1 MRSRLPFRSRNDI
14 RRDLHSQA
22 ETCADGVV
30 WLRPEYQGRQDE
42 LVTLADGARL
52 VGVSRSAI
60 SNWHARHANFPALVL
75 LTGSLH
81 KRTKWIVTAELVS
94 FARAQQQRRNGPR
107 TGRRSPQRPGAEI
120 AAEQTA
126 HYEEVLRTLTERE
139 QRQKQALARTRAA
152 KRAAEEKLARARARL
167 TAEVDAV
174 ARLGIPAARTTTT
187 EKETRP

>member
-1 MRSRLPFRSRNDI
+1 MHQEANPPDSP
-14 RRDLHSQA
+14 A
-22 ETCADGVV
+22 ENCADGVV
-30 WLRPEYQGRQDE
+30 WLRPEYQGRQGE
-42 LVTLADGARL
+42 LVTLAAGARL
-52 VGVSRSAI
+52 VGVSAAAV
-60 SNWHARHANFPALVL
+60 SNWHNRYPKEFPRLAL
-75 LTGSLH
+75 LTGPPR
-81 KRTKWIVTAELVS
+81 KRTKWVVAVELID
-94 FARAQQQRRNGPR
+94 FARDQRTRERDR

-139 QRQKQALARTRAA
+139 ERQKKALARTRAA

-174 ARLGIPAARTTTT
+174 ARLGIPAPRTTTT

>member
-1 MRSRLPFRSRNDI
+1 MHQKTDPSGQSADI
-14 RRDLHSQA
+14 
-22 ETCADGVV
+22 ADGVV
-30 WLRPEYQGRQDE
+30 WLRPEYQGRQGE
-42 LVTLADGARL
+42 LVTLAAGARL
-52 VGVSRSAI
+52 VGVSAAAV
-60 SNWHARHANFPALVL
+60 SNWQNRYPEDFPALAL
-75 LTGSLH
+75 LTGPPH
-81 KRTKWIVTAELVS
+81 KRTKWVVAVELVA
-94 FARAQQQRRNGPR
+94 FARDQRTRERDRAP
-107 TGRRSPQRPGAEI
+107 RSPHRPRAEI

-174 ARLGIPAARTTTT
+174 ARLGIPTARTTTT

>member
-1 MRSRLPFRSRNDI
+1 MHQPPD
-14 RRDLHSQA
+14 
-22 ETCADGVV
+22 
-30 WLRPEYQGRQDE
+30 RP
-42 LVTLADGARL
+42 
-52 VGVSRSAI
+52 
-60 SNWHARHANFPALVL
+60 
-75 LTGSLH
+75 
-81 KRTKWIVTAELVS
+81 
-94 FARAQQQRRNGPR
+94 
-107 TGRRSPQRPGAEI
+107 RSPQRPGAEI
-120 AAEQTA
+120 AAGQTA

>member
-1 MRSRLPFRSRNDI
+1 MHQKPDPPGSPAD
-14 RRDLHSQA
+14 
-22 ETCADGVV
+22 CADGVV
-30 WLRPEYQGRQDE
+30 WLRPEYEGRQGE
-42 LVTLADGARL
+42 LVTLAAGARL
-52 VGVSRSAI
+52 VGVSAAAV
-60 SNWHARHANFPALVL
+60 SNWQNRYAEDFPALVL
-75 LTGSLH
+75 LTGPPH
-81 KRTKWIVTAELVS
+81 KRTKWVVAVELVA
-94 FARAQQQRRNGPR
+94 FARDQRTRERDR
-107 TGRRSPQRPGAEI
+107 TGPRSPQRPGAEI

-139 QRQKQALARTRAA
+139 QRQKKALARTRAA